1 MLTKIEYVVL
11 FFFFF
16 LYTFAKSRK
25 FSLLLNSSYIKLKIR
40 SKDCPHSK
48 VKHPSKIFKV
58 IGEIITKFPIF
69 LVLLLLEF
77 KENCSLLYV
86 FWNIAVLGGSEKYN
100 NITRSRGMNEC

>member
-11 FFFFF
+11 FFFI
-16 LYTFAKSRK
+16 YTFAKSRK
-25 FSLLLNSSYIKLKIR
+25 LSLLLNSSYIKLKIQ

-48 VKHPSKIFKV
+48 VKHPSKVFKV

>member
-1 MLTKIEYVVL
+1 MLTKIEYVVP

-16 LYTFAKSRK
+16 FYTFEKSRK

-40 SKDCPHSK
+40 SKDCPHS
-48 VKHPSKIFKV
+48 SKIFKI